1 MKSLFKVSLLA
12 ATVMLAVG
20 CQKEEEPKVEPAAQE
35 QVQAET
41 GKAVHFKTEDD
52 KAAYAIGV
60 SFANYL
66 STSIE
71 KPAEFGIELKKE
83 LVLKG
88 IEQAF
93 AGNAELSEDEIR
105 AALEGLDKRVA
116 ETMQKQAE
124 EKAAAAMKA
133 GDDFRTE
140 FAKQEG
146 VTATESGLLYQVE
159 TEGTG
164 DKPKETDTVQV
175 HYKGTLI
182 DGTQFDSSYD
192 RGEPATFPLNRVI
205 PGWTEGVQLMTVGSK
220 YKFVIPPELAYGEQD
235 TPTIPANSTLVFEVE
250 LLKIEG
256 DDAQATQ

>member
-20 CQKEEEPKVEPAAQE
+20 CQKEEPKVEPAAQE

-93 AGNAELSEDEIR
+93 AGKAELTEDEVR

-116 ETMQKQAE
+116 ETMQKQSQ
-124 EKAAAAMKA
+124 EKAAATKKA
-133 GDDFRTE
+133 GDDFRADFE
-140 FAKQEG
+140 KQDG
-146 VTATESGLLYQVE
+146 VKKTDSGLLYQVE

-164 DKPKETDTVQV
+164 EQPKETDTVEV

-192 RGEPATFPLNRVI
+192 RGQPATFPLNRVI
-205 PGWTEGVQLMTVGSK
+205 PGWTEGVQLMKVGSK

-250 LLKIEG
+250 LLKIDG

>member
-124 EKAAAAMKA
+124 EKAAAAMK
-133 GDDFRTE
+133 
-140 FAKQEG
+140 
-146 VTATESGLLYQVE
+146 
-159 TEGTG
+159 
-164 DKPKETDTVQV
+164 
-175 HYKGTLI
+175 
-182 DGTQFDSSYD
+182 
-192 RGEPATFPLNRVI
+192 RVMI
-205 PGWTEGVQLMTVGSK
+205 SALSLRNK
-220 YKFVIPPELAYGEQD
+220 KA
-235 TPTIPANSTLVFEVE
+235 
-250 LLKIEG
+250 
-256 DDAQATQ
+256 